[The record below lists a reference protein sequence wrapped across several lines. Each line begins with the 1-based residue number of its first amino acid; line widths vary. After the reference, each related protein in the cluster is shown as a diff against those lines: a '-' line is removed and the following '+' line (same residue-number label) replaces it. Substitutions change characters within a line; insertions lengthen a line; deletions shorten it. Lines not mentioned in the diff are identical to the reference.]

1 MFTVHGFGKDLDD
14 RGGLH
19 SLLFRILKI
28 LKIPLQA
35 FIKIISKCLE
45 ADPTSC
51 MVSDYLQSYMAPLTR
66 EIVRFSLNIIIIIII
81 RVFFTPFWYSLIYVR
96 EDAEQRASPEHR
108 LISANRAEQI

>member
-1 MFTVHGFGKDLDD
+1 
-14 RGGLH
+14 
-19 SLLFRILKI
+19 
-28 LKIPLQA
+28 
-35 FIKIISKCLE
+35 
-45 ADPTSC
+45 

-66 EIVRFSLNIIIIIII
+66 EIVRLSLNIIIIIII